1 MSYQPKSYRKF
12 LATSVT
18 AAVVTTAVAT
28 GASAATV
35 ETQNTTQFSD
45 VSSSYFAAGE
55 IYRLVEKEIISGY
68 PDGTFKPGQNINRGQ
83 AATLL
88 VKAAGL
94 EIPESVT
101 DRPFSDVSVENNFAA
116 VLTAMKD
123 AGFIGG
129 YSDGTYRAGAEITRE
144 QMASILVRTF
154 ALENTGADV
163 EVADLA
169 SAHASHQDN
178 IVILAQNGI
187 TQVEN
192 FRPKES
198 VTRAQF
204 ATFVD
209 RALTNQYTEELG
221 LSGIEFVDTNTVEV
235 AFDRVL
241 TAEEVAE
248 MTFAFSPELEVTAQ
262 ELKTAEVSSSDA
274 GSVVVLTTAD
284 QDPEQDYR
292 LWVNGERTTL
302 VGTGSEV
309 LPEPTPGDELVVE
322 SVTAID
328 ATTISV
334 LFEGMEEAVVIE
346 LDEELVDGDNEVTFT
361 YNEQE
366 FTVTVTF
373 EAPVEGLVVE
383 SVSAINTTGITLS
396 FKALEEDLLGETVTV
411 LDPNGNEVAVKAQ
424 DLSAG
429 ETEAVFVFEN
439 AYTSFD
445 AIPSGVW
452 KINGTEYDFAAQL
465 AVKAVKE
472 AGNQVQLLAALQ
484 SDYFTGVNEDLI
496 AQYEGKFGDAATVAD
511 IQAEIDKVNK
521 EQADSVKEA
530 AVVKAVVDAN
540 TQPQLLAALNANFDR
555 VNADWI
561 QVYANTA
568 VAGKTLLT
576 LEGTADYAAIDS
588 ESIQA
593 IIDVANLS
601 GATNELVR
609 AEAELSTTSITRAE
623 NLINSYVKP
632 DTTEPLVTTK
642 AELLKRVAEHKAV
655 IAVNEAT
662 TNNILK
668 TRLNTLATTV
678 NDAARF
684 DIRTVNDVLLPE
696 YRAAITSPTTVGE
709 TTTEKLSASGIL
721 DIVKAVNAAELEKA
735 VSAIT
740 TNFEDYTSTDTDDQK
755 EAIKELNRLAA
766 VSADLDAKE
775 IDASLIAT
783 YITDIKAGLA
793 TITGTN
799 AEKAGVIQ
807 GIIDSANG
815 SVVETAVSNVRD
827 EAGTNAADLLTALK
841 DINLGLTDVKDANR
855 DAYFTAAVNK
865 DGDKYFASVS
875 NKVETQ
881 RVVNA
886 VNAYVEANSATTATD
901 LRTALTTFAVALV
914 ELGGVNEASEFIDLT
929 NTAKLEVAEIVLNAK
944 EDNFTTAYTLG
955 QAVDAAMTAHK
966 NFLTGVNGAGSI
978 SAMNTAL
985 NNENVFPEFYA
996 LSPVAKVE
1004 KAEAVY
1010 NKLQELKAQDPAT
1023 DYKTIAQIKVVAGL

>member
-302 VGTGSEV
+302 EGTGSAF

-366 FTVTVTF
+366 FTVTVSF
-373 EAPVEGLVVE
+373 EAPVEEGLVVE
-383 SVSAINTTGITLS
+383 SVSAITTTEVEVKVSAATEDVLGFTVEVKDSKGNVVEVKPVDVSEGDTEITFEFKTAVDAEELTGIWTVDGVEFNFTVIEQFEAILEAAQAS
-396 FKALEEDLLGETVTV
+396 PLNQVVLLNALEAAGIKNVDS
-411 LDPNGNEVAVKAQ
+411 DK
-424 DLSAG
+424 LSEYA
-429 ETEAVFVFEN
+429 
-439 AYTSFD
+439 D
-445 AIPSGVW
+445 AIVDAQPENL
-452 KINGTEYDFAAQL
+452 KDIQDAINEANKTDEEKAAEAA
-465 AVKAVKE
+465 AVKAV
-472 AGNQVQLLAALQ
+472 ADARNQVQLLAALQ
-484 SDYFTGVNEDLI
+484 S
-496 AQYEGKFGDAATVAD
+496 
-511 IQAEIDKVNK
+511 
-521 EQADSVKEA
+521 
-530 AVVKAVVDAN
+530 
-540 TQPQLLAALNANFDR
+540 NFDR
-555 VNADWI
+555 INSDWI
-561 QVYANTA
+561 VAYAEADILTGTSLLALTA
-568 VAGKTLLT
+568 EDDGVTFDAVQKLIDDVNKDKVEVAVSKANLSLDAKLVADARALVLAYIADGEEDELTDKDYALDGLEIEDALIAVNRATTNNSLKNALVRLDSLENSLLKKY
-576 LEGTADYAAIDS
+576 EGTSFDTKTDDFDIDTVKDNLLAKYREAIREASVENKNQRSD
-588 ESIQA
+588 IQA
-593 IIDVANLS
+593 IITQVN
-601 GATNELVR
+601 N
-609 AEAELSTTSITRAE
+609 AEADALLTNVTSA
-623 NLINSYVKP
+623 NNA
-632 DTTEPLVTTK
+632 D
-642 AELLKRVAEHKAV
+642 ELLKALKAYPNLKGVADINKAV
-655 IAVNEAT
+655 YFSEDFSAVTASDIQAKVNTSNIVAIGTAT
-662 TNNILK
+662 TGSEVLAKLNVLELK
-668 TRLNTLATTV
+668 NVVSANQVAYLDAKTSLAAESNAAAVDTALKGINDQLAESAAVKAINDATTATEVKSALDTLAITEYLNVTSADRIFIAEQVLEARDEVTSPVAKEFANKTAVAAAVSTATGARTTAIDGV
-678 NDAARF
+678 NNLKVDDSLTNIA
-684 DIRTVNDVLLPE
+684 NVLLAVGHPSLTGE
-696 YRAAITSPTTVGE
+696 VGAPTAGDTLIADAFITSLTFKDGEVDPQFRSISAIRAAIT
-709 TTTEKLSASGIL
+709 
-721 DIVKAVNAAELEKA
+721 AA
-735 VSAIT
+735 
-740 TNFEDYTSTDTDDQK
+740 Q
-755 EAIKELNRLAA
+755 
-766 VSADLDAKE
+766 
-775 IDASLIAT
+775 
-783 YITDIKAGLA
+783 
-793 TITGTN
+793 
-799 AEKAGVIQ
+799 
-807 GIIDSANG
+807 
-815 SVVETAVSNVRD
+815 
-827 EAGTNAADLLTALK
+827 
-841 DINLGLTDVKDANR
+841 
-855 DAYFTAAVNK
+855 
-865 DGDKYFASVS
+865 
-875 NKVETQ
+875 
-881 RVVNA
+881 
-886 VNAYVEANSATTATD
+886 
-901 LRTALTTFAVALV
+901 
-914 ELGGVNEASEFIDLT
+914 
-929 NTAKLEVAEIVLNAK
+929 
-944 EDNFTTAYTLG
+944 
-955 QAVDAAMTAHK
+955 
-966 NFLTGVNGAGSI
+966 
-978 SAMNTAL
+978 
-985 NNENVFPEFYA
+985 
-996 LSPVAKVE
+996 
-1004 KAEAVY
+1004 
-1010 NKLQELKAQDPAT
+1010 
-1023 DYKTIAQIKVVAGL
+1023 